1 MSSPTSASPTVARE
15 PLPALAYDAPQGG
28 SNFRWV
34 ILLLVFLAITINYVD
49 RIVIGILAPDL
60 RRQYNISDVAY
71 GNITSAF
78 ALSYAFGQAISG
90 RMLDRVG
97 TRVGYALALTGW
109 SLAGMSAALARSAF
123 GFGLARAFLG
133 FTQSP
138 AFPGA
143 VKTLAEWFPR
153 KERAL
158 AMGIVNAGA
167 NIGSIVG
174 PLVVPWLAL
183 TYGWQAAFVVTGAAG
198 LLWLVLWLPLYR
210 HPAEHP
216 RVSDAELAHIQS
228 DPPEPVGHV
237 PWLELLRHRQTWG
250 FVVGKFLTDPI
261 WSFYLL
267 WLPTFLNKKHGIDLK
282 GIGLPIVTVYL
293 MANVGS
299 VAAGWL
305 SSGMIHRGWSVN
317 AARKTALLICAVC
330 VIPVVFA
337 SVVPSAWAAV
347 LLVGLATAAH
357 QGFSSNLYT
366 LVSDTFPKQACAS
379 VAGLGG
385 TFGWGG
391 TSLFAVLIGLIL
403 GKWTDGNYL
412 PAFII
417 SGSAYLVAFLAI
429 HLLMPRLQP
438 AAVGQTPAHGFPV
451 VRQQ

>member
-317 AARKTALLICAVC
+317 AARKTALLICTVC